1 MAYALEVII
10 VFQDKIYESL
20 NLTLIYKRSFKFSR
34 IRAQRQNHSIN
45 LGEDE
50 VIPYTAN
57 PASPPHVFPLS
68 QMSSDPMEFTQM
80 HNSLNE
86 LWDRWARSKWEN
98 RVAIV
103 DQSLVMPVNNALA
116 FRFVSRKSIGVKDL
130 ESALNAIW
138 RPSSLPT
145 IYAVG
150 EGIYVADFENV
161 ADCNRILA
169 KQSWHLS
176 NTLMIFKKIVGN

>member
-1 MAYALEVII
+1 M
-10 VFQDKIYESL
+10 
-20 NLTLIYKRSFKFSR
+20 
-34 IRAQRQNHSIN
+34 
-45 LGEDE
+45 
-50 VIPYTAN
+50 
-57 PASPPHVFPLS
+57 
-68 QMSSDPMEFTQM
+68 
-80 HNSLNE
+80 
-86 LWDRWARSKWEN
+86 
-98 RVAIV
+98 AIV